1 MAKIVGTVK
10 TEWLKT
16 SGADRL
22 MRLLEDFSF
31 EDNNGIYWTAKAGSI
46 IDGASIPKYLWMIV
60 GDPFIGDYRRASVIH
75 DVHCR
80 DQIKTHEA
88 VHRMFYDLMI
98 ADGVPKGKAD
108 RMYWAV
114 RTFGPKWEVIEE

>member
-1 MAKIVGTVK
+1 MARIVGSVR

-16 SGADRL
+16 TGKDRL
-22 MRLLEDFSF
+22 MRLLEDFCF
-31 EDNNGIYWTAKAGSI
+31 EDDNGIIWGAKAGAI
-46 IDGASIPKYLWMIV
+46 IDGASIPKYLWSIV

-75 DVHCR
+75 DVHCKA
-80 DQIKTHEA
+80 QVKTHEA

-98 ADGVPKGKAD
+98 ADGVDKGKAG

-114 RTFGPKWEVIEE
+114 KTFGPKWETIQE